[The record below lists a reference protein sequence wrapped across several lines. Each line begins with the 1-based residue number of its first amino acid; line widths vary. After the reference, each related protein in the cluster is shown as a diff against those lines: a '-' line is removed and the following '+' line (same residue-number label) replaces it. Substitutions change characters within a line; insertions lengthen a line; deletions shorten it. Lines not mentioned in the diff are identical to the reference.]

1 IRSDIYGS
9 YSALQTNDAILINGV
24 ARDFDPKELLVAANL
39 VWSPVS
45 GLDLGVEVLYSRTEY
60 GVRVPDAKA
69 FAVNGRTIKS
79 DDAWTGRLRIQRD
92 F

>member
-1 IRSDIYGS
+1 MP
-9 YSALQTNDAILINGV
+9 V
-24 ARDFDPKELLVAANL
+24 A
-39 VWSPVS
+39 
-45 GLDLGVEVLYSRTEY
+45 GLDIGVEVLYSRTEY

-69 FAVNGRTIKS
+69 FPVNGRLLKS